1 MEQTDNSGAVDV
13 AREYYN
19 SGDADNFYYSI
30 WGGEDIHIGLY
41 RDPDED
47 IATASRRT
55 VLTMA
60 SRLDDIGENTRVLDL
75 GAGFGGAARWLAQ
88 NFGCRVTALNL
99 SEVQNQRDR
108 QMNQEQGLDHL
119 VEVVDARFEDVPR
132 PDNSYDVIWSQDAIL
147 HSPDRTRVMDEV
159 RRVLKPGGQ
168 FVFTD
173 PMAADDCPE
182 EVLQPILDRIHLD
195 NLGSPG
201 FYQQTLGE
209 RGFQDRG
216 FDDHTEQLVTHYSRV
231 LQETEKRQDEL
242 LETVSQEYID
252 NMKKGLRHWADGGQK
267 GYLAWGIFSYKAA

>member
-13 AREYYN
+13 ARDYYN

-41 RDPDED
+41 RDPEED

-60 SRLDDIGENTRVLDL
+60 SRLEDIGENTRVLDL

-108 QMNQEQGLDHL
+108 QMNREQGLDHL
-119 VEVVDARFEDVPR
+119 VEVVDASFEDVPK
-132 PDNSYDVIWSQDAIL
+132 PDDSYDIIWSQDAIL
-147 HSPDRTRVMDEV
+147 HSPNRTRVMDEV
-159 RRVLKPGGQ
+159 RRVLKPEGQ
-168 FVFTD
+168 LVFTD
-173 PMAADDCPE
+173 PMAADDCPP
-182 EVLQPILDRIHLD
+182 EVLQPILDRIHLE

-201 FYQQTLGE
+201 FYRQILGE

-216 FDDHTEQLVTHYSRV
+216 FDDHTEQLVNHYTRV
-231 LQETEKRQDEL
+231 LQETERREEEL
-242 LETVSQEYID
+242 RGTVSQEYIN
-252 NMKKGLRHWADGGQK
+252 NMKRGLSHWAQGGQK